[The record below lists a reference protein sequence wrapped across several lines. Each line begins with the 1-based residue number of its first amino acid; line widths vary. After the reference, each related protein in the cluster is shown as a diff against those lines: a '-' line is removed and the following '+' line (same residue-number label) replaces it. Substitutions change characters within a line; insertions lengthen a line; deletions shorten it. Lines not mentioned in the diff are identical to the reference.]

1 MIDRRPRYR
10 ANGVTL
16 PEVLTAAIVLA
27 VIVGSVSAIY
37 AAAMRGW
44 YTGASLTYA
53 EQKASWVIQ
62 RMAPDIQQ
70 ALSITPASSPY
81 DTLCIAAQLP
91 AKAYDSYSGVY
102 LNQVSTDADGKP
114 YLIPGNY
121 TVYYRGD
128 EYGNLD
134 LDGDRIWRRLT
145 LPDGTLIKQ
154 QEIVDNVVDNPD
166 DGTGNPKPM
175 FIYWPDIYR
184 LRSVEVTVTVEET
197 RGHRT
202 ATASMTGE
210 LTLRNN

>member
-1 MIDRRPRYR
+1 MISRRPRYR

-16 PEVLTAAIVLA
+16 PEVLTAAIVLT

-44 YTGASLTYA
+44 YQGASLAYA

-62 RMAPDIQQ
+62 RAAPDIQQ

-81 DTLCIAAQLP
+81 DTLCIAVQLP
-91 AKAYDSYSGVY
+91 AKTYDGYSGVY
-102 LNQVSTDADGKP
+102 LNQVSTDADGNP
-114 YLIPGNY
+114 YLVPGNHA
-121 TVYYRGD
+121 VYYRGD
-128 EYGNLD
+128 EYGNLAV
-134 LDGDRIWRRLT
+134 DGDRIWRRLT

-154 QEIVDNVVDNPD
+154 QEIADNVVDNPD
-166 DGTGNPKPM
+166 DGTGTPKPM

-184 LRSVEVTVTVEET
+184 LRSVEVTITVQET

-202 ATASMTGE
+202 ATASMAGE